1 MSMTEQTQLAI
12 ESFDMTLVP
21 GSVKTIMA
29 GIKAAYEPRDEK
41 AGAQKPLSDAVQKV
55 MDSIHAIY
63 GGESDESSTGVPQI
77 KGAGGSS
84 DLWKVPVGE
93 LKVLE
98 GFNVRLPGPDL
109 DAHLDFL
116 TDSILEEGYFQHRP
130 LAALVL
136 EIDGKLGLYV
146 FDGHCRLTSTKRAIA
161 KGADI
166 DLVPVVVQDG
176 RNVNLDDLY
185 VQMHRLNKGKELAPF
200 EIGLLCKRLSRNGH
214 SDAVI
219 ATRMGIKP
227 QYVDGLLRLVNA
239 PKPIVDAV
247 LSNELAA
254 SEAIKMIRSYG
265 NGGVVAE
272 LESRRVRAL
281 AEMQSKAP
289 TTTQEP
295 TQENAQQE
303 PAPATNAPA
312 RPRLTARHASD
323 ANVKKV
329 VRKHGLELF
338 KTTRA
343 IKEDP
348 AYSSLAEETRQKLDA
363 LLAQLEE
370 AEKADTVPAQTEEES
385 TDGSE
390 QATA

>member
-21 GSVKTIMA
+21 GSVKKLMA
-29 GIKAAYEPRDEK
+29 GIKAVYEGQAKEEDK
-41 AGAQKPLSDAVQKV
+41 
-55 MDSIHAIY
+55 
-63 GGESDESSTGVPQI
+63 I

-84 DLWKVPVGE
+84 DLWKVPVDE
-93 LKVLE
+93 IQVLE
-98 GFNVRLPGPDL
+98 GFNVRLPGPEL

-116 TDSILEEGYFQHRP
+116 TDSILEEGFFQHRP

-136 EIDGKLGLYV
+136 EIDGKLGLYA
-146 FDGHCRLTSTKRAIA
+146 FDGHCRLESTKRAIA
-161 KGADI
+161 KGSPI
-166 DLVPVVVQDG
+166 ELLPVVVQDG

-185 VQMHRLNKGKELAPF
+185 VQQFRLNKGKEHTPF
-200 EIGLLCKRLSRNGH
+200 ELGLLCKRLAKNGH

-219 ATRMGIKP
+219 AKRMGIKP
-227 QYVDGLLRLVNA
+227 QYVDGLMRLVNA
-239 PKPIVDAV
+239 PKPLVDAV
-247 LSNELAA
+247 LSNEMSA
-254 SEAIKMIRSYG
+254 SEAIKVIRAHG
-265 NGGVVAE
+265 NGGAVQE
-272 LESRRVRAL
+272 LEARRARAL

>member
-21 GSVKTIMA
+21 GSVKKLMA
-29 GIKAAYEPRDEK
+29 GIKAVYEGQAKEEDK
-41 AGAQKPLSDAVQKV
+41 
-55 MDSIHAIY
+55 
-63 GGESDESSTGVPQI
+63 I

-84 DLWKVPVGE
+84 DLWKVPVDE
-93 LKVLE
+93 IQVLE
-98 GFNVRLPGPDL
+98 GFNVRLPGPEL

-116 TDSILEEGYFQHRP
+116 TDSILEEGFFQHRP

-136 EIDGKLGLYV
+136 EIDGKLGLYA
-146 FDGHCRLTSTKRAIA
+146 FDGHCRLESTKRAIA
-161 KGADI
+161 KGSPI
-166 DLVPVVVQDG
+166 ELLPVVVQDG

-185 VQMHRLNKGKELAPF
+185 VQQFRLNKGKEHTPF
-200 EIGLLCKRLSRNGH
+200 ELGLLCKRLAKNGH

-219 ATRMGIKP
+219 AKRMGIKP
-227 QYVDGLLRLVNA
+227 QYVDGLMRLVNA
-239 PKPIVDAV
+239 PKPLVDAV
-247 LSNELAA
+247 LSNEMSA
-254 SEAIKMIRSYG
+254 SEAIKVIRAHG
-265 NGGVVAE
+265 NGGAVQE
-272 LESRRVRAL
+272 LEARRARAL
-281 AEMQSKAP
+281 AEMQSKSPA
-289 TTTQEP
+289 TAQEP

-303 PAPATNAPA
+303 PSPATTAPA

-329 VRKHGLELF
+329 VRKHGLDAF
-338 KTTRA
+338 KITRA
-343 IKEDP
+343 VKDDP
-348 AYSSLAEETRQKLDA
+348 AYATLAEETRQKLEA

-390 QATA
+390 QANA

>member
-1 MSMTEQTQLAI
+1 MSMFEQTQLAI
-12 ESFDMTLVP
+12 ESFDLTLVP
-21 GSVKTIMA
+21 GSVKKLMA
-29 GIKAAYEPRDEK
+29 GIKAVYEGQAKEQEK
-41 AGAQKPLSDAVQKV
+41 
-55 MDSIHAIY
+55 
-63 GGESDESSTGVPQI
+63 I

-84 DLWKVPVGE
+84 DLWKVPVNE

-109 DAHLDFL
+109 DEHLDFL
-116 TDSILEEGYFQHRP
+116 TGSILEEGFFQHRP

-136 EIDGKLGLYV
+136 EIDGELGLYV

-161 KGADI
+161 EGAPI

-176 RNVNLDDLY
+176 RNVDLDDLY
-185 VQMHRLNKGKELAPF
+185 VQMHRLNKGKELSPF
-200 EIGLLCKRLSRNGH
+200 ELGLLCKRLAKNNH
-214 SDAVI
+214 SDDVI
-219 ATRMGIKP
+219 AKRMGIKP

-239 PKPIVDAV
+239 PKPLVGAV

-254 SEAIKMIRSYG
+254 SEAIKMIRSHG
-265 NGGVVAE
+265 NGGVVQE
-272 LESRRVRAL
+272 LESRRARAL

-289 TTTQEP
+289 AT
-295 TQENAQQE
+295 AQE
-303 PAPATNAPA
+303 PAQESGSEQQEQAPATTAPV

-348 AYSSLAEETRQKLDA
+348 AYASLAEETRQKLDE

-370 AEKADTVPAQTEEES
+370 AEKADTLPAQTEEE
-385 TDGSE
+385 TTEGGE
-390 QATA
+390 QANA